1 MPTTADKLDPH
12 AAKFFDGLMATAK
25 EQGCT
30 MPRDAVV
37 AWLGSIGIPLPDL
50 IYTGT
55 LAQAEKALAAG
66 VDFTRF

>member
-1 MPTTADKLDPH
+1 MPTTDKLDPH
-12 AAKFFDGLMATAK
+12 AAKFFDSLTATAK
-25 EQGCT
+25 AQGCK

-55 LAQAEKALAAG
+55 LAQAEKALAGG
-66 VDFTRF
+66 VNFRSFG